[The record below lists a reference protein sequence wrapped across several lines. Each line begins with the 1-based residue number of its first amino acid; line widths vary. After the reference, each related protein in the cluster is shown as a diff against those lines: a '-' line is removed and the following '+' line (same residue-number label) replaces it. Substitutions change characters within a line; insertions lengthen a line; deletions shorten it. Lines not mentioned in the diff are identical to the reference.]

1 MFEKPQKQF
10 KRAAKL
16 FGVLNKYGLI
26 ELFSKIPKSEIA
38 IPKDT
43 APDPVII
50 KDLNIYVRVRMAL
63 EELGPTYVKLG
74 QAFANRE
81 DLLPKELC
89 FELQKLQDNVPPAD
103 IDTFPYLSAK
113 LGIDTS
119 EHFKWIDEKP
129 LASAS
134 IAQVYKAQ
142 LMSGEMVV
150 LKVKRPGIQ
159 PVIEDDLLLIKNISS
174 LLEKYVEQARR
185 IHLVHAINAFE
196 KSLMLEI
203 SFLNEKSNYERFSK
217 NHKGD
222 KEIYIPKTYD
232 NYSNNDILCIEYI
245 DGAKITDLETL
256 KSWGISPPQLAQRGL
271 DAYLKQ
277 ILEHGFFHADPHA
290 GNIFVLKDGRICF
303 IDLGSMGII
312 LPNDQENIE
321 SFIMYFL
328 AKNVP
333 KIIQVLKDMAISVDI
348 PNERKLEQDIYE
360 MLNLIDSLSLEQLD
374 VYIILDRFKHVMN
387 ENDVLM
393 PEYVYLLV
401 RGIMLID
408 SIGRT
413 INPKM
418 NIIDSIKPYFNKI
431 IKNRLDYKYVMPKL
445 IQFADDMRGFVANVP
460 KDIQSVIKKAN
471 EGNLHINLK
480 EEDSL
485 AIKNKSNAIYAIAL
499 SIVMLVF
506 GLLMIAAQ
514 QYTYIYKLLG
524 IEILAYIPLGL
535 LMITFLQILKLNPYR
550 KWKKK

>member
-26 ELFSKIPKSEIA
+26 ELFSKIPKSEIL
-38 IPKDT
+38 IPKDV
-43 APDPVII
+43 APDPTII

-74 QAFANRE
+74 QSFSNRE

-89 FELQKLQDNVPPAD
+89 LELQKLQDNVAPAD
-103 IDTFPYLSAK
+103 IDTFPYLSQK
-113 LGIDTS
+113 LGIDPA

-134 IAQVYKAQ
+134 IAQVYKAE
-142 LMSGEMVV
+142 LKSGETVV

-159 PVIEDDLLLIKNISS
+159 PVIEDDLLLIKNISQ
-174 LLEKYVEQARR
+174 LLEKYVEQARK

-217 NHKGD
+217 NHKD
-222 KEIYIPKTYD
+222 DTEVYIPKTYD
-232 NYSNNDILCIEYI
+232 NYCNNDILCIEFI
-245 DGAKITDLETL
+245 DGAKITDLEKL
-256 KSWGISPPQLAQRGL
+256 KSWGIDPPTLAQKGL
-271 DAYLKQ
+271 NAYLKQ
-277 ILEHGFFHADPHA
+277 ILKHGFFHADPHA
-290 GNIFVLKDGRICF
+290 GNIFVLKNGKITF
-303 IDLGSMGII
+303 IDLGSMGVI

-328 AKNVP
+328 SKNVP
-333 KIIQVLKDMAISVDI
+333 KIIQVLKEMAISVDI

-374 VYIILDRFKHVMN
+374 VYVILDRFKHVMN

-401 RGIMLID
+401 RGLMLID

-431 IKNRLDYKYVMPKL
+431 LKNRLNAKYVLPKL
-445 IQFADDMRGFVANVP
+445 LQFADDMRGFVANVP
-460 KDIQSVIKKAN
+460 KDFQSIIKKTN

-499 SIVMLVF
+499 SIVMMIF
-506 GLLMIAAQ
+506 AGLF
-514 QYTYIYKLLG
+514 LG
-524 IEILAYIPLGL
+524 IQHLFYHYTIFGIQILAYIPLI
-535 LMITFLQILKLNPYR
+535 LMIITFTQILKLNPYR